1 MSYYDADCEEDY
13 DDGAASVKY
22 GIPDVPNAVTEL
34 AAIRDELNKLKSTRI
49 RPVFCNTCN
58 AYHRKSC
65 APDYILL
72 PSITEESSD
81 DLLVVFNI

>member
-1 MSYYDADCEEDY
+1 MSYYDADCEDY

-22 GIPDVPNAVTEL
+22 VIPDVTDAVTEL
-34 AAIRDELNKLKSTRI
+34 AAIRDELNKLKYTRI
-49 RPVFCNTCN
+49 RPVLCNTCN

-72 PSITEESSD
+72 PSIPEELSS